1 MSESKCDINEEVIKS
16 NKDLETELLRLT
28 ATVNGRTAERFS
40 CRYRSVL
47 LPLVKDLKAAEVL
60 FWYLTGDIDLSKHVV
75 LFPDDERKEG
85 GRYAEN
91 NG

>member
-1 MSESKCDINEEVIKS
+1 MSESKCDIHEEVIKS

-40 CRYRSVL
+40 CRYRGVL

-60 FWYLTGDIDLSKHVV
+60 FRYLTGDIDLSKHVV
-75 LFPDDERKEG
+75 LFLDNERKE